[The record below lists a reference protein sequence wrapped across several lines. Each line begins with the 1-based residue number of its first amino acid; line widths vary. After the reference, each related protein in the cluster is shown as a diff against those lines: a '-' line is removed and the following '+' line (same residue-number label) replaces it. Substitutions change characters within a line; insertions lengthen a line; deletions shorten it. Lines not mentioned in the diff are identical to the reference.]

1 MQLLSVQPMEIK
13 IMRRYVSPAKRCNPI
28 VPQFLTDNIVVAY
41 IDMRHD
47 ARNSKD
53 MTYTSA
59 RTLLAILR
67 LSTALVRLYISL
79 NLNFNNILYY
89 FKARLRLSEVVE
101 RGDISEA
108 MRLIEAS
115 KSIINKTQTRVKGLT
130 REPVKSLNS
139 SVMITFRS
147 TK

>member
-47 ARNSKD
+47 ARNNKD

-59 RTLLAILR
+59 PTLLEILL
-67 LSTALVRLYISL
+67 LSKPCNYKIS
-79 NLNFNNILYY
+79 
-89 FKARLRLSEVVE
+89 
-101 RGDISEA
+101 
-108 MRLIEAS
+108 
-115 KSIINKTQTRVKGLT
+115 
-130 REPVKSLNS
+130 
-139 SVMITFRS
+139 
-147 TK
+147 